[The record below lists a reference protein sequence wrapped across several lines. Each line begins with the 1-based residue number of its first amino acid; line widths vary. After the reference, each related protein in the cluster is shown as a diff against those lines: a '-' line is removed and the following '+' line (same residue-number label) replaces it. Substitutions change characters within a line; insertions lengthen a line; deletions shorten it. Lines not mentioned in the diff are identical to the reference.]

1 MIADTKNKINFIEG
15 LETLPKSW
23 DGHAPRWA
31 KDLRSQGLARFREL
45 GVPTT
50 KNEEWKYTDVAPITQ
65 RKFQLPVEMKFTEI
79 EQLGAHLNEQEVNI
93 VFINGAFVRELSNLD
108 KKIKGLTVKTV
119 QPAIQEEDRA
129 LEQLLKKYSP
139 DDETTFVALNRAL
152 ATDGAYITIAD
163 NTVITEVIHIVH
175 VTCPGNH
182 EIITATHSV
191 IAAGKTSE
199 ATILESHL
207 TFSDKSSYLATPL
220 TDIFLAENAVL
231 NYCKTQKESANAFHI
246 GNTRVWQEGNSNLNG
261 FSLVA
266 GGLLTRNNLDVVLNG
281 EGANGGI
288 NGLYCVNGSE
298 HVDNHTSVDH
308 RVPNC
313 TSNQLYKGIL
323 NGSSHAVFNGKI
335 FVRPIAQK
343 TNSYQL
349 NKNLLFGN
357 KCQINTKPQ
366 LEIQADDVKC
376 THGATIGQLNE
387 DEIFYLQSRAIS
399 RKRAVTMLAHG
410 FVDDILAKIGSDSIK
425 KRADLLLEPT
435 FRALES

>member
-1 MIADTKNKINFIEG
+1 MISNTKTKVNFIEG
-15 LETLPKSW
+15 LDNLARSW
-23 DGHAPRWA
+23 DGQVPRWA
-31 KDLRSQGLARFREL
+31 KELRSKGLARFIEL

-50 KNEEWKYTDVAPITQ
+50 KNEEWKYTNVAPIIQ
-65 RKFQLPVEMKFTEI
+65 RKFQLPVEIKFTELQ
-79 EQLGAHLNEQEVNI
+79 QLKAHLNDEEVNI
-93 VFINGAFVRELSNLD
+93 VFINGAFVRELSSLD

-119 QPAIQEEDRA
+119 QQALKDED
-129 LEQLLKKYSP
+129 LEFEQLLKKYNP

-152 ATDGAYITIAD
+152 ATDGAYITIAP
-163 NTVITEVIHIVH
+163 NAVIGEVIHIVH
-175 VTCPGNH
+175 ITSPGNH
-182 EIITATHSV
+182 EIITADHSV
-191 IAAGKTSE
+191 IAAGKSSE

-207 TFSDKSSYLATPL
+207 AFSDKTSYLATPL

-231 NYCKTQKESANAFHI
+231 NYCKTQKESAKAFHI
-246 GNTRVWQEGNSNLNG
+246 GTTRVWQEGNSNLNG
-261 FSLVA
+261 FSLVTS
-266 GGLLTRNNLDVVLNG
+266 GLLTRNNLDVVLNG

-288 NGLYCVNGSE
+288 NGLYCVNGQE

-323 NGSSHAVFNGKI
+323 NGSAHAVFNGKI

-357 KCQINTKPQ
+357 ECQINTKPQ

-387 DEIFYLQSRAIS
+387 DEIFYLQSRAIA
-399 RKRAVTMLAHG
+399 RKQAVTMLAHG
-410 FVDDILAKIGSDSIK
+410 FVDDILAKIGNDSIK
-425 KRADLLLEPT
+425 KRADILLEPT
-435 FRALES
+435 FKALES